1 MAILT
6 KLTLSDKTRTSAQ
19 VSPEDKLRRKLITAI
34 DVQIAAAEAAAKG
47 EVFIHRQKRWVDDAE
62 TGERVRKEVPVRLRS
77 WSWQDES
84 GKMQLEVR
92 YGNKRL
98 EIKPKKT
105 AIEVG
110 DAANLV
116 PTLNLLRE
124 AIAAGELDKV
134 LIAARDE
141 RSSSFK
147 R

>member
-6 KLTLSDKTRTSAQ
+6 KLTLSDKTRSSVQ
-19 VSPEDKLRRKLITAI
+19 VSPEGKLRQKMITAI
-34 DVQIAAAEAAAKG
+34 DLQIAAAEAAAKG
-47 EVFIHRQKRWVDDAE
+47 ETFIHRQKRWVDDAE
-62 TGERVRKEVPVRLRS
+62 TGERVLKEVPVRFRP
-77 WSWQDES
+77 WSWKDEND
-84 GKMQLEVR
+84 KVQLEVR

-110 DAANLV
+110 DIANLL

-141 RSSSFK
+141 RSRSFK